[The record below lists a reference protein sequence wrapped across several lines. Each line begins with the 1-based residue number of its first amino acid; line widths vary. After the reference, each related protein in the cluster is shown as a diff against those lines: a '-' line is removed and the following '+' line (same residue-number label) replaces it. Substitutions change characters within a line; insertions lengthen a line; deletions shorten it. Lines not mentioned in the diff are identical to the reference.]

1 MQSYCYLAEMTC
13 DLCLLKG
20 ISKIGLCM
28 QIELGGAAGY
38 MVNGNDAYCDNSQID
53 YGIRH
58 SEMQGYYPSDNG
70 ILNVASQRHCRA

>member
-28 QIELGGAAGY
+28 QIELGGA
-38 MVNGNDAYCDNSQID
+38 V
-53 YGIRH
+53 YGLH
-58 SEMQGYYPSDNG
+58 GEWE
-70 ILNVASQRHCRA
+70 